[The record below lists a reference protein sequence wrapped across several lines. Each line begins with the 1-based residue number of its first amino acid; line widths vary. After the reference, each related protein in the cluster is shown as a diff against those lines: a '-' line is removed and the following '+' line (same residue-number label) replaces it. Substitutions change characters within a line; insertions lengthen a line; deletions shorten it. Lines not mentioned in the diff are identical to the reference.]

1 MNYTKHSRKID
12 HIVLDL
18 YRLDMTYTKDS
29 IRGYE
34 PEDIEVILE
43 FPSDASNCR
52 GEYTLEYL
60 TENLDAVIRS
70 EAYAHCRRA
79 YGTILN
85 EFCVGSMIAYDFETN
100 RVNHDFNP
108 KYRHTID

>member
-1 MNYTKHSRKID
+1 MNTENTNKID
-12 HIVLDL
+12 TIVLDL

-43 FPSDASNCR
+43 ITSDADNYR
-52 GEYTLEYL
+52 EYTLEYL
-60 TENLDAVIRS
+60 TENLDDVIRS
-70 EAYAHCRRA
+70 EACAHCRGA

-85 EFCVGSMIAYDFETN
+85 EFCVGSMKAYDFECN
-100 RVNHDFNP
+100 RVDHDFNP
-108 KYRHTID
+108 THRHVIR

>member
-1 MNYTKHSRKID
+1 MNTENTNKID

-34 PEDIEVILE
+34 PEDIEIILE
-43 FPSDASNCR
+43 FPVNASNWR
-52 GEYTLEYL
+52 GEYTWEYL
-60 TENLDAVIRS
+60 TENLDEVIRS
-70 EAYAHCRRA
+70 EAHAHCRTY

-85 EFCVGSMIAYDFETN
+85 EFCVGSMKAYDFEGS
-100 RVNHDFNP
+100 RVEHEFNP
-108 KYRHTID
+108 TYKHVIR

>member
-1 MNYTKHSRKID
+1 MNTENTNKID

-18 YRLDMTYTKDS
+18 YRLDMTYTRDS

-43 FPSDASNCR
+43 IKSDADNYR
-52 GEYTLEYL
+52 EYTLEYL

-70 EAYAHCRRA
+70 EAYSHCRRY

-85 EFCVGSMIAYDFETN
+85 EFSVGSMIAYTYDGH
-100 RVNHDFNP
+100 RVDHDMNP